1 MINASVEGLMV
12 KTSAFVVN
20 FLVIWSQIFVFHCLT
35 DAAPQLFWKLNFGP
49 PEVP

>member
-12 KTSAFVVN
+12 ETSALVV

-35 DAAPQLFWKLNFGP
+35 DAAPHLFWKLNFGP